1 VYQLKRN
8 RELIIV
14 IIRIDIMK
22 KILILPLL
30 LLAILA
36 YSQQQVIKLYPGKAP
51 GSENWTWNEAIENNN
66 PKSPHIYNV
75 VEPTLTVFK
84 PSGTHKSETAI
95 IVAPGG
101 GFQMLAFQKEG
112 TDVAKWL
119 ADKGVTVFV
128 LKYRL
133 NHTKGKQP
141 GEELGKLLSATPSGK
156 AVAFGEVV
164 EFAMN
169 DGLEAVKYVREHAAE
184 YGINPG
190 KIGFMGF
197 SAGGT
202 VTMSVAMTGKGI
214 SQPNFIAP
222 IYTYLT
228 AAIGNQVP
236 KEKMPVFLAAAS
248 NDGLGLAPHTIE
260 IYSKWHAA
268 GQEVELHLYEKG
280 DHGFGM
286 SKQGLPT
293 DTWIDRFG
301 DWLQAR
307 GLLASAK

>member
-1 VYQLKRN
+1 
-8 RELIIV
+8 
-14 IIRIDIMK
+14 MK
-22 KILILPLL
+22 NILILALL
-30 LLAILA
+30 LFANLA

-51 GSENWTWNEAIENNN
+51 GSENWNWKEAVENYN

-75 VEPTLTVFK
+75 VEPSLTVFK
-84 PSGTHKSETAI
+84 PSGTQKSETAV

-101 GFQMLAFQKEG
+101 GFQMLAFEKEG
-112 TDVAKWL
+112 TAVAKWL
-119 ADKGVTVFV
+119 AEKGVTVFV
-128 LKYRL
+128 LKYRV
-133 NHTKGKQP
+133 NRTKGTQP
-141 GEELGKLLSATPSGK
+141 GEELSKLLSATPPGSP
-156 AVAFGEVV
+156 VAFGEVV

-169 DGLEAVKYVREHAAE
+169 DGLEAVKYVREHAAD
-184 YGINPG
+184 YGIDPG

-202 VTMSVAMTGKGI
+202 VTMSVAMTSKGVN
-214 SQPNFIAP
+214 QPNFIAP

-236 KEKMPVFLAAAS
+236 KEKMPAFLAAAS

-260 IYSKWHAA
+260 IYSKWLAA
-268 GQEVELHLYEKG
+268 GQEVELHMYEKG

-286 SKQGLPT
+286 SKQGLPA

-301 DWLQAR
+301 DWLHAR
-307 GLLASAK
+307 GLLTPAK

>member
-1 VYQLKRN
+1 
-8 RELIIV
+8 
-14 IIRIDIMK
+14 MK
-22 KILILPLL
+22 KLLILAFL
-30 LLAILA
+30 LLATLA
-36 YSQQQVIKLYPGKAP
+36 YSQEVIKLYPGKAP
-51 GSENWTWNEAIENNN
+51 GSENWTWTEAIENYN

-84 PSGTHKSETAI
+84 PSAAQLSETAI

-101 GFQMLAFQKEG
+101 GFQMLAFEKEG
-112 TDVAKWL
+112 TAVAKWL
-119 ADKGVTVFV
+119 AEKGVTVFV
-128 LKYRL
+128 LKYRV
-133 NHTKGKQP
+133 NRTKGTQP
-141 GEELGKLLSATPSGK
+141 GEEMNKLLSGTPPGSP
-156 AVAFGEVV
+156 VAFGEVV

-169 DGLEAVKYVREHAAE
+169 DGLEAVKYVRENAAY

-202 VTMSVAMTGKGI
+202 VTMSVAMTSKGV

-222 IYTYLT
+222 IYPYLT

-260 IYSKWHAA
+260 IYSKWLAA
-268 GQEVELHLYEKG
+268 GQEVEMHMYEKG

-286 SKQGLPT
+286 SKQGLPS

-301 DWLQAR
+301 EWLQAK
-307 GLLASAK
+307 GLLTPSK